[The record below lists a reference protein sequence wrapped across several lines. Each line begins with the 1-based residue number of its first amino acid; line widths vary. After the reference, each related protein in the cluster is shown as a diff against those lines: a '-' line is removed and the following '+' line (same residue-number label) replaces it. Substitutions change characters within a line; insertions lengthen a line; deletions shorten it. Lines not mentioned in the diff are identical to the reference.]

1 MHIAVCDDESYFRKI
16 LIKDLNTYAEEY
28 CLELIIYEY
37 RDGNDLLTSNISF
50 DVIFMDYRMEERN
63 GLDTVSVLRKRNID
77 TKVIFIS
84 SYKEVVFDSMKVNT
98 FRFLVKPYNKE
109 DLYEALNSV
118 IAIQEANS
126 YIVLKDTVNQKN
138 ITIPE
143 DKIIYAQADNN
154 YAEVVTPNGIFV
166 YLDKISKLEK
176 ELKDECFYRSNRSF
190 IVNFSC

>member
-16 LIKDLNTYAEEY
+16 LIKDLNTYAAEY
-28 CLELIIYEY
+28 GLELIIYEY

-154 YAEVVTPNGIFV
+154 YAEVVTPNEIFV

-176 ELKDECFYRSNRSF
+176 
-190 IVNFSC
+190 